1 MNSNKVIRVL
11 QVGMSP
17 YYGGTESFIMNQYRC
32 INKSRVQFDF
42 LNVYDTEIACQQEI
56 INMGGRIYHLDMSRR
71 HGLRRYNENLKK
83 FFEKYASEFD
93 IVHCNFQSLI
103 NIDILKYAKRYHIPV
118 RIAHA
123 HNSGYGKE
131 PNTIQ
136 KLIIWGNRKSLNK
149 AATQYFACSKLAA
162 EWMFHRQA
170 MVINNAIDVDQFVY
184 NEEIRKKVRSE
195 LGLNDKKVIIFVGR
209 LDPQKNPIFLI
220 DIFAQILNMWKDAC
234 LLVVGDGILRE
245 NVVDEIKK
253 TGIEAH
259 VRMLGSRK
267 DVAQL
272 LQASD
277 IFLLPSIFEGLG
289 IVLIEAQVAGMY
301 VYTSSNNVP
310 QNVKIT
316 NLLEFIPLEKTA
328 AEWAE
333 IIVSKGIERHID
345 TKEEVCAAGYDN
357 RVNAMKLEN
366 LYLKLMRENS

>member
-1 MNSNKVIRVL
+1 MNNNKVIRVL

-32 INKSRVQFDF
+32 INKNRVQFDF

-56 INMGGRIYHLDMSRR
+56 LNMGGKIYHLDMSRR
-71 HGLRRYNENLKK
+71 HGLRRYNQNLMK
-83 FFEKYASEFD
+83 FFEKNAFEFD

-103 NIDILKYAKRYHIPV
+103 NIDILKYAKRYHIPI

-131 PNTIQ
+131 PNIIQ
-136 KLIIWGNRKSLNK
+136 KLIIGENRKGLK
-149 AATQYFACSKLAA
+149 KVATHYFACSQLAA

-170 MVINNAIDVDQFVY
+170 MVINNAIDVDKFVY

-220 DIFAQILNMWKDAC
+220 DIFAQILNMWEDAC
-234 LLVVGDGILRE
+234 LLVVGEGILQE
-245 NVVDEIKK
+245 KVIDEIKK

-289 IVLIEAQVAGMY
+289 IVLIEAQAAGMY
-301 VYTSSNNVP
+301 VYTSNNNVP

-328 AEWAE
+328 VEWAE
-333 IIVSKGIERHID
+333 MIVSKGIKNHID

-357 RVNAMKLEN
+357 RVNALKLEN
-366 LYLKLMRENS
+366 LYIKLMRENS